1 MKHHIQYLIYA
12 LLSTLLTM
20 AATSCE
26 DDLNFGPNG
35 FGEGEATVSA
45 EVTFTPLVSALGS
58 RAVSGGTPGNAIKNI
73 NQLWVVVFD
82 SKGKLYGTDQ
92 GYGSGIYMIAK
103 EDITESENSA
113 MPDDALP
120 NPKPDPATGQH
131 QAEQKTVKASFKL
144 PVSLPY
150 GNYRMYAVANVNL
163 AAYAATISASDNPAE
178 TLKNI
183 QLDWNSEK
191 VAENNQMFGYFTTY
205 SETDNGKSKG
215 FDAPLVTLATKTAKL
230 RAWLKRAASK
240 VTIAFDARNLKEN
253 IYIYLKTAEIKDIPA
268 HCSLGAENKPG
279 TYSEEQKEMNA
290 LIANGQTIKYV
301 DNPEATNYN
310 ESWTARLTNGSPIF
324 GFNTAAI
331 GHGKLEDQIAAQHGE
346 SVNALYFYENMQGE
360 GTPGTASDKWQ
371 VVQGNEND
379 KTPSYPNGNT
389 KPDETKPDETNP
401 DNTGYKDAKIYGTY
415 IEVKAYYISNN
426 PGDMSQG
433 EIIYRFMLGKDTHLD
448 YNAERNH
455 HYKLTMRF
463 NGYANDVDWHIE
475 YPREPGMVI
484 PNPYYISYLYNHSMM
499 MPLQINTEKGVTL
512 KGLKAEILNNNW
524 APANPDPSLVY
535 WYPMNNLNT
544 AVKYNWNGFLSL
556 HQTASTVITNSSPYN
571 LEVNKTAYENPPHRG
586 MRTYFTELPKDG
598 SYAIYGE
605 TAPSGLK
612 ETTDKFT
619 IQSEELTTG
628 NVYKLQIPMYTRA
641 KQLVKPT
648 GYTGNNPYVAYQRE
662 AIVKFTAILS
672 DKTTGKEKETSYEET
687 VVIKQVR
694 RLVNPKGVYRKS
706 GNTKSFHVL
715 LTVLPKEEATQFEA
729 LQSEGPWRAYVLR
742 GTDVASIKGANV
754 DETITY
760 QPASQ
765 MTTLSV
771 PVKSLYGKTGSNME
785 FDINFDKD
793 GCAVIRVEYHNFSC
807 YHLIFVQ
814 KGDAPVQLVTGG
826 ASWYKSNMI
835 DKNTLASEPCDEG
848 SMFKFGNWEKYIPS
862 SKNKNS
868 KSDWINITP
877 EDFINNAAGETNSPL
892 TLAEWDDVKC
902 EKNPTNGTDFGQ
914 PARQKTRLAQ
924 YEDYRTLYATPEIEQ
939 GYGVMYSDAATS
951 TLLDVSDVY
960 GYDSKN
966 TNRGMR
972 GCFVY
977 NSENGAN
984 IFFPIGASGYGHR
997 KASIQRPSTGININY
1012 NAGPTSGISPVTPTS
1027 NTGEGWTEYHGLLRY
1042 MCNPRWGYFNIKWG
1056 HPSYPQGVNDSP
1068 LFFDLFRRPG
1078 AIYWLNNVADR
1089 RNDTTFPKTGNTYAG
1104 DEDLNQVAA
1113 WDFNYFTFD
1122 FYPLGASNLGNGN
1135 DACFVR
1141 CCVAN

>member
-1 MKHHIQYLIYA
+1 MKHHLQYLIYA
-12 LLSTLLTM
+12 LLSTLLPL

-58 RAVSGGTPGNAIKNI
+58 RAVSGGTPGDAIKSI
-73 NQLWVVVFD
+73 DQLWVVVFD
-82 SKGKLYGTDQ
+82 SKGNLYGPQ
-92 GYGSGIYMIAK
+92 LEGGKAGIYK
-103 EDITESENSA
+103 ITDFKTDTNNTSPSDAPQEPSDNPNSTDPIHKAESE
-113 MPDDALP
+113 
-120 NPKPDPATGQH
+120 
-131 QAEQKTVKASFKL
+131 TVKATFTL

-150 GNYRMYAVANVNL
+150 GNYRMYAVANVDL
-163 AAYAATISASDNPAE
+163 SEYAATISASENPAE

-183 QLDWNSEK
+183 QLTWNSDEI
-191 VAENNQMFGYFTTY
+191 AANNQMFGYFTT
-205 SETDNGKSKG
+205 DNTSKG
-215 FDAPLVTLATKTAKL
+215 FDAPLVTLASKTVSL

-240 VTIAFDARNLKEN
+240 VTIAFDARNLKDN
-253 IYIYLKTAEIKDIPA
+253 IYIYPKTAEIKDIPA
-268 HCSLGAENKPG
+268 HCFLGADNKPG
-279 TYSEEQKEMNA
+279 TYSEELKDMNE
-290 LIANGQTIKYV
+290 LIENGQTIKYV

-310 ESWTARLTNGSPIF
+310 ESWTARLTNGAPIF
-324 GFNTAAI
+324 GFNTEAI
-331 GHGKLEDQIAAQHGE
+331 GKGTPDEQIVAQHGE
-346 SVNALYFYENMQGE
+346 NVNALYFYENMQGE
-360 GTPGTASDKWQ
+360 GSPGEASDKWQ
-371 VVQGNEND
+371 VVEGNEGAT
-379 KTPSYPNGNT
+379 TPSFPDGNT
-389 KPDETKPDETNP
+389 KPDSSNP
-401 DNTGYKDAKIYGTY
+401 EATDPNKTGYKDAKVYGTY

-463 NGYANDVDWHIE
+463 KGYANDVDWHIE

-512 KGLKAEILNNNW
+512 KSLKAEILNNNW
-524 APANPDPSLVY
+524 APANPDPALIY

-556 HQTASTVITNSSPYN
+556 HQTSSTVITNSLPYN
-571 LEVNKTAYENPPHRG
+571 LEVNKTAYEASPHRG
-586 MRTYFTELPKDG
+586 KRTYFTSLPNDG

-605 TAPSGLK
+605 TAPSELK
-612 ETTDKFT
+612 ENTDRFT
-619 IQSEELTTG
+619 IQSEKQTTG

-662 AIVKFTAILS
+662 ATVKFTAELS
-672 DKTTGKEKETSYEET
+672 DNSTFEET

-706 GNTKSFHVL
+706 GNTQPFHVL
-715 LTVLPKEEATQFEA
+715 LTVLPKEEDTKFEA

-742 GTDVASIKGANV
+742 GTDVASIEGANV
-754 DETITY
+754 KETITY

-765 MTTLSV
+765 MTATSV
-771 PVKSLYGKTGSNME
+771 QVESLYGKTGSNME
-785 FDINFDKD
+785 FDINFAND

-826 ASWYKSNMI
+826 ASWYKSNMTNQ
-835 DKNTLASEPCDEG
+835 NTLASEPCDEG
-848 SMFKFGNWEKYIPS
+848 SMFKFGNWNQYIPS
-862 SKNKNS
+862 SKNKNW
-868 KSDWINITP
+868 KDNWTNIVP
-877 EDFINNAAGETNSPL
+877 NDFQNNAVGQTESSL
-892 TLAEWDDVKC
+892 TKAEWDAVTLGK
-902 EKNPTNGTDFGQ
+902 EPKNGATFGD
-914 PARQKTRLAQ
+914 PTRLNTKLAS
-924 YEDYRTLYATPEIEQ
+924 YKDYRLLYATPQIEQ
-939 GYGVMYSDAATS
+939 GYGVMYSDAATT
-951 TLLDVSDVY
+951 TLLNISEVY
-960 GYDSKN
+960 GYDSQH

-997 KASIQRPSTGININY
+997 KASIQCPPKIDVSY
-1012 NAGPTSGISPVTPTS
+1012 DAGPTSGKSPVTPTS
-1027 NTGEGWTEYHGLLRY
+1027 NKGEGWTTYYGLLRY
-1042 MCNPRWGYFNIKWG
+1042 MCNPRWGYFNVAWG
-1056 HPSYPQGVNDSP
+1056 HSSYPQGVNDSP

-1078 AIYWLNNVADR
+1078 AIYWLNDVADK
-1089 RNDTTFPKTGNTYAG
+1089 RNDTTFPKTGNTYDG
-1104 DEDLNQVAA
+1104 DSDLNQVAA

-1122 FYPLGASNLGNGN
+1122 FYPLGASNLGNGE

-1141 CCVAN
+1141 CVAK